1 MGRGSSG
8 IGAGKGTGNTGST
21 GKTGVEAAAPEQ
33 RRTLCS
39 KSQVGELTKDYT
51 PEQFLGD
58 SSTWTGTVDDA
69 RSLAESN
76 MPKSLEIGGYTFKS
90 MGAPDARFVSD
101 GQLKNNV
108 VVMMDYQST
117 EKVGNEYP
125 VIQIGVR
132 IRRYRGKIQTE
143 IVRDNPLYGTKFW

>member
-8 IGAGKGTGNTGST
+8 IGAGKGTGNSSST
-21 GKTGVEAAAPEQ
+21 GKTGVEATAPEQ
-33 RRTLCS
+33 RKTLYS

-51 PEQFLGD
+51 PEQFMGD
-58 SSTWTGTVDDA
+58 TSTWTGTVDDA
-69 RSLAESN
+69 RSLAEDN
-76 MPKSLEIGGYTFKS
+76 MPKSLEIGGYTFKK
-90 MGAPDARFVSD
+90 MGAPHTEFVTD

-108 VVMMDYQST
+108 VVIMDYQSS

-132 IRRYRGKIQTE
+132 IRRYRGKVQTE
-143 IVRDNPLYGTKFW
+143 IIRDNPLYGTKFW